1 MSHGGTV
8 PDRSGLQRR
17 TVRVLSAA
25 QLLSGVGTG
34 ASLAIGSLLAV
45 QLAGS
50 EAWAGS
56 VTTAMTLSAAAS
68 AIPLAGLAARRGRR
82 SSLLAGMLAAMAGA
96 LLVVASTVL
105 GSLTVLL
112 TGTALIGV
120 GAAANL
126 QARFAAVDLAGSAHR
141 GRDLSIVVWAI
152 TVGAVAGPNLI
163 EPGAVVGR
171 WLGLPEIAG
180 PFVIAAGALA
190 VASMLLGFGLR
201 PDPLLTARVWED
213 EDRVGGKSGS
223 AAPAAGRTSLRA
235 GLGAVRASR
244 PARLAFGAIVAAHA
258 VMVAVMSMT
267 PLHLQQLGAAHESTD
282 SVEGAAETGTAI
294 LATDEFAIIG
304 FTISLHIAGMYA
316 LSPVMGSLA
325 DRFGRRRTMLLGQIL
340 LVVAAALAGF
350 GYQSQWTVAAGLVA
364 LGLGWS
370 AVTIAG
376 STLLAESVAP
386 DQKVVVQGLSD
397 MMMSAAGAVGGAV
410 SGVILSLIGFT
421 GLTLVSGALAA
432 FVGFLVVA
440 ALLRRR
446 VSVTDYAV

>member
-1 MSHGGTV
+1 
-8 PDRSGLQRR
+8 
-17 TVRVLSAA
+17 
-25 QLLSGVGTG
+25 
-34 ASLAIGSLLAV
+34 
-45 QLAGS
+45 
-50 EAWAGS
+50 
-56 VTTAMTLSAAAS
+56 
-68 AIPLAGLAARRGRR
+68 
-82 SSLLAGMLAAMAGA
+82 LAGMLAAMAGA

-213 EDRVGGKSGS
+213 EDRVRGKSGS

-267 PLHLQQLGAAHESTD
+267 PLHLQQLGAAHESTG
-282 SVEGAAETGTAI
+282 SVEGAAGAAETGTAI